1 MKLKIKA
8 LTNQNVCVDTFTYP
22 PNSRIE
28 CELDTR
34 QIPTYAKA
42 FDEWEIID
50 PVVVEAEVVNV
61 ESNVT
66 ENRNDEKQVDETT
79 IKPSGKN
86 PTKAKSK

>member
-1 MKLKIKA
+1 MSWIQGK
-8 LTNQNVCVDTFTYP
+8 
-22 PNSRIE
+22 
-28 CELDTR
+28 
-34 QIPTYAKA
+34 IPTYAKA
-42 FDEWEIID
+42 FDEWEIVD

-61 ESNVT
+61 KSNVT